1 MELLWFI
8 IVSLMLAMYV
18 ILDGFDIGAGIVHL
32 IAARN
37 ERERSMLLRAIA
49 PYWDGN
55 DPELIFWVRLEAGEE
70 FRLAIENH
78 NGTVRLPASF
88 LMKGVTAVR
97 VVDPAEAI
105 R

>member
-1 MELLWFI
+1 MRYWRVAGAIRFGAYRADRPGQW
-8 IVSLMLAMYV
+8 LASTS
-18 ILDGFDIGAGIVHL
+18 
-32 IAARN
+32 R
-37 ERERSMLLRAIA
+37 
-49 PYWDGN
+49 PYWDGT
-55 DPELIFWVRLEAGEE
+55 DPDLIFWVRLEAGEE